1 MNATAAPQ
9 LTADEV
15 KARAGRGVTVLAART
30 VVSQVLRIVSALV
43 LSRLLFPADYGLFG
57 IVAYATSLGVFL
69 GDLGL
74 SAALVHQP
82 HEPTEEETSTIFWC
96 HQALTAGIV
105 ATIIALAPSLVES
118 YALGAQALPMV
129 YVMAGGLFLSS
140 LRVIPL
146 MALERK
152 LAFPLIARAELIEN
166 LAQVATTIGL
176 AALGC
181 GAWSLV
187 GGGVARGV
195 VGLGCIWWA
204 SPWRPRG
211 AFRLAVVKRLLGF
224 GLAFQLPP
232 LVATLSLGWVPLV
245 VGRVL
250 GMDAVGFV
258 NWATALAATPMM
270 LSAILNRVAFPAYC
284 RLQEDPVGFASYLR
298 TSLRRL
304 SATFCLFIPLA
315 VFAMPVAVPLFFGER
330 WAPAVPL
337 VQWFSMEAILTTL
350 IGLLATAQNAGGRP
364 WERFAVVLGVGVL
377 RWLLGS
383 FIVQRY
389 GLAGLGPLG
398 VFASLCELWITA
410 WLVARLNPALEGLV
424 AQVVEP
430 FVTVGLLLLGV
441 AVALPRLVP
450 HGPWAQGLTGMG
462 LFLVL
467 FLVRERIPGPLPLVA
482 ELRIIGNMLRD
493 TLRRRLRREAPQ
505 PAST

>member
-9 LTADEV
+9 LTTDEV
-15 KARAGRGVTVLAART
+15 KARAGRGVMVLAART
-30 VVSQVLRIVSALV
+30 VVSQVLRVVSALF

-57 IVAYATSLGVFL
+57 IVAYATSLGLFL

-74 SAALVHQP
+74 SAALVHQS
-82 HEPTEEETSTIFWC
+82 HEPTEDETSTIFWC

-105 ATIIALAPSLVES
+105 ATIIFLAPSLVEG
-118 YALGAQALPMV
+118 YALGAQTLPMI

-152 LAFPLIARAELIEN
+152 LAFPEIARAELIEN
-166 LAQVATTIGL
+166 VAQVFTTITL

-181 GAWSLV
+181 GAWSLA
-187 GGGVARGV
+187 GGGLARGG
-195 VGLGCIWWA
+195 VGLVCIWWA

-211 AFRLAVVKRLLGF
+211 AFRFAVVRKLLFF

-232 LVATLSLGWVPLV
+232 LVSTLTLGWVPLV

-250 GMDAVGFV
+250 GKDAVGFV

-284 RLQEDPVGFASYLR
+284 RLQDDPVGFASYLR

-304 SATFCLFIPLA
+304 SAAFCLFVPLA
-315 VFAMPVAVPLFFGER
+315 VFAVPVAVPLFFGER
-330 WAPAVPL
+330 WVPAVPL

-364 WERFAVVLGVGVL
+364 WERFAVTVGVGVL
-377 RWLLGS
+377 RWSLGS
-383 FIVQRY
+383 FIIQHY
-389 GLAGLGPLG
+389 GLAGIGPLG
-398 VFASLCELWITA
+398 IFASLSELWVTA
-410 WLVARLNPALEGLV
+410 WLVARLNPALKGLV
-424 AQVVEP
+424 VQVVEP
-430 FVTVGLLLLGV
+430 FVTVGLLLLGIC
-441 AVALPRLVP
+441 VALPRFLP
-450 HGPWAQGLTGMG
+450 SGPWAQALTGVA

-467 FLVRERIPGPLPLVA
+467 FLVRERIPGPQPLVA
-482 ELRIIGNMLRD
+482 ELRTIANMVRD